1 MAADEQPNP
10 MFSHIMSLVEGRQ
23 QGELAKL
30 SILTKIA
37 SSLEDIRDKLTKT
50 NNLLIEL
57 NERTKG

>member
-1 MAADEQPNP
+1 MADEEPNP
-10 MFSHIMSLVEGRQ
+10 MMVHIMNLVEGRQ

-30 SILTKIA
+30 SILTQIA
-37 SSLEDIRDKLTKT
+37 GTLTEIRDKLTKA

>member
-1 MAADEQPNP
+1 MAEDEPNP
-10 MFSHIMSLVEGRQ
+10 LMAHIMSLVEGRQ

-30 SILTKIA
+30 SILTQMA
-37 SSLEDIRDKLTKT
+37 SALTEIRAKLDKT